1 MFRATLAL
9 ALLTSLLPA
18 PSALAQADAARAAAD
33 AYRAEHEHAILE
45 DVLDLLRLPN
55 VAPNR
60 DDILA
65 NAHHLVGLM
74 EARGIHAQILEAGEA
89 MPAVYGELIVP
100 GATRTVMLYA
110 HYDGQPVQRENWAS
124 DPFEPII
131 RAGRLEDGAATVD
144 LDAEDAID
152 PDWRIYARS
161 ASDDK
166 SPIIAML
173 TAIDALRAAGL
184 GPNVNI
190 KFFLEGEEEAGSAH
204 LPGLLEAHLGLL
216 DADIWLIADGPID
229 PRGDPRMILGVRG
242 VTSMSLIVHGASR
255 VLHSGHYGNVAPNPA
270 ARLAH
275 LITSMR
281 AEDGT
286 ILIEDFHD
294 GIAPISEAA
303 QRFIAEGAFDETGLL
318 AEPGI
323 ARTEMGP
330 GASYGEAVMAP
341 ALNVLGLSAGAVG
354 DEARNAIPDRA
365 EAAIGFRLVPGQTLA
380 HLRSVVQAH
389 IEAQGYLVL
398 DRPPTPD
405 ERLAHPLIAELHWS
419 QSGYEAAG
427 TPADAPVIT
436 YLYDLMETASE
447 RPVRVVP
454 LLGGSLPLAYIAD
467 VTQTPFAIV
476 PIVNPDNSQHAPNEN
491 IRLGHL
497 WDGIALYAV
506 LLNAD
511 WEID

>member
-1 MFRATLAL
+1 MTRHRTTAAL
-9 ALLTSLLPA
+9 AAALHITAPA
-18 PSALAQADAARAAAD
+18 VGQVDAARDAAAT
-33 AYRAEHEHAILE
+33 YREANERAILTE
-45 DVLDLLRLPN
+45 AMDLLRLPN

-60 DDILA
+60 EDILA
-65 NAHHLVGLM
+65 NAHHIVGLM
-74 EARGIHAQILEAGEA
+74 EARGIDARILEAGDA
-89 MPAVYGELIVP
+89 MPAVYGELFVP
-100 GATRTVMLYA
+100 GATRTVMLYV
-110 HYDGQPVQRENWAS
+110 HYDGQPVQPENWAS
-124 DPFEPII
+124 DPFDPVL
-131 RAGRLEDGAATVD
+131 RAGRLEDEADIVDFDAAD
-144 LDAEDAID
+144 NFD

-166 SPIIAML
+166 TPLIAML

-190 KFFLEGEEEAGSAH
+190 RFFLEGEEEYGSPH
-204 LPGLLEAHLGLL
+204 LRDLLETHRDLL

-229 PRGDPRMILGVRG
+229 QRGDPRLILGVRG
-242 VTSMSLIVHGASR
+242 VTSMSLTIHGAER

-281 AEDGT
+281 DENGR

-294 GIAPISEAA
+294 GIAPIPEAA
-303 QRFIAEGAFDETGLL
+303 EQFIADGAFDEDSIL

-323 ARTEMGP
+323 ARTEYGP
-330 GASYGEAVMAP
+330 GAPYGEAVMVP
-341 ALNVLGLSAGAVG
+341 ALNVLGLSSGAVG
-354 DEARNAIPDRA
+354 DETRNAVPDRA
-365 EAAIGFRLVPGQTLA
+365 EAAIGFRMVPGQTLE
-380 HLRSVVQAH
+380 HLRAVVRDH

-398 DRPPTPD
+398 GREPTSE
-405 ERLAHPLIAELHWS
+405 ERLAHPMIAELHWS
-419 QSGYEAAG
+419 SSGYEAAG
-427 TPADAPVIT
+427 TPADAPEIT
-436 YLYDLMETASE
+436 YLHGLMTEASE

-454 LLGGSLPLAYIAD
+454 LLGGSLPLAYIAG

-491 IRLGHL
+491 IRLGNF
-497 WDGIALYAV
+497 WDGIELYAV

-511 WEID
+511 WAFD